1 MGSKIINAKIQRDL
15 LFQKLKAIRND
26 KQFLVAINT
35 LLDTEDECQY
45 ISKAIENGLVE
56 NDMDIVLLAVAIDD
70 EREKHRGKGNYLENL
85 KFKKIN
91 FNKMANK

>member
-1 MGSKIINAKIQRDL
+1 MKTKPQRDL
-15 LFQKLKAIRND
+15 LFQRLKTIKDNE
-26 KQFLVAINT
+26 QFLVAINT

-45 ISKAIENGLVE
+45 VSNAIENGLVE

-70 EREKHRGKGNYLENL
+70 ERKKYKGKGNYLENL

-91 FNKMANK
+91 FSKMANK